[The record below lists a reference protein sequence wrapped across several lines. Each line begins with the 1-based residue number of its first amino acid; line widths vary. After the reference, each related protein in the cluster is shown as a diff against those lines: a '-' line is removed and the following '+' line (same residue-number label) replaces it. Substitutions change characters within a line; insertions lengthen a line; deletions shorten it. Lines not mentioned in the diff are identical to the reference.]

1 MVPNLEVVLPPS
13 LGHQQ
18 DVVVSGVART
28 TNCVE
33 AWHFGHQASFIGAP
47 PFIRGKMD
55 SSQKNAS
62 IQKLNISTHGV
73 ATSSRRI
80 KKPRFKWKSP
90 KHYVCLRRQN

>member
-18 DVVVSGVART
+18 DVVMSGVARP

-47 PFIRGKMD
+47 PFIKGKWIAHRKTLPY
-55 SSQKNAS
+55 KNK
-62 IQKLNISTHGV
+62 IF
-73 ATSSRRI
+73 RRMEW
-80 KKPRFKWKSP
+80 PRV
-90 KHYVCLRRQN
+90 HEE